1 MINTHDFSR
10 PLRGIVPPVVTPLAD
25 RDRLDRAALARL
37 IERMI
42 EGGVAGLFVLGT
54 TGEAPAL
61 DYRLRY
67 ELVETAAEVIAG
79 RVPLLVGVTDPS
91 LTESLDLAKHSAGCG
106 AAAVVAAPPFYFPLQ
121 QRDLVR
127 YFQVLSE
134 ASPLPLF
141 LYNMPACVKVDISLE
156 TTAACTQL
164 PNVCGVKDSGGH
176 LEHFK
181 QLLTLREQRP
191 DWTFL
196 IGPEHL
202 LAESVLRGG
211 DGGVNGGANLHPRLF
226 VDWFA
231 ASVSRDVPR
240 IETLREQVQLLGQI
254 YKQTD
259 EFMAVV
265 RGLKCALS
273 LAGLCD
279 DRLCEP
285 IQPCDAAARER
296 ITEIVERLGLL
307 EKSSSLAPEYRG

>member
-1 MINTHDFSR
+1 MNPLAT
-10 PLRGIVPPVVTPLAD
+10 PLRGIIPPVVTPLLE

-67 ELVETAAEVIAG
+67 ELVEAAAEIIAG

-91 LTESLDLAKHSAGCG
+91 LTESLDLAQHAAGSG
-106 AAAVVAAPPFYFPLQ
+106 ATAIVAAPPYYFPLQ

-127 YFQVLSE
+127 YFQRLAE
-134 ASPLPLF
+134 ESPLPLF
-141 LYNMPACVKVDISLE
+141 LYNMPACCKVEIELA
-156 TTAACTQL
+156 TVQACTQF
-164 PNVCGVKDSGGH
+164 PNICGVKDSGGKI
-176 LEHFK
+176 EQFRE
-181 QLLTLREQRP
+181 LLKLRSERP

-202 LAESVLRGG
+202 LAESVLLGG

-226 VDWFA
+226 VDWFDA
-231 ASVSRDVPR
+231 AVTRDEER
-240 IETLREQVQLLGQI
+240 ILHLGDQVRLLGKI
-254 YKQTD
+254 YQQPG
-259 EFMAVV
+259 EFLNVI

-273 LAGLCD
+273 IAGLCE
-279 DRLCEP
+279 DRLAEPIVPCEP
-285 IQPCDAAARER
+285 PVRKMVE
-296 ITEIVERLGLL
+296 EIVRQLGIV
-307 EKSSSLAPEYRG
+307 EAGAPAS

>member
-1 MINTHDFSR
+1 MNTPALSR
-10 PLRGIVPPVVTPLAD
+10 QWFRAPLRGIVPPLVTPLIE
-25 RDRLDRAALARL
+25 RDRLDRPALARI

-42 EGGVAGLFVLGT
+42 HGGVAGIFVLGT

-67 ELVETAAEVIAG
+67 EVVDAASEIIGG

-91 LTESLDLAKHSAGCG
+91 LTESLDLARH
-106 AAAVVAAPPFYFPLQ
+106 AAAHQAAAIVAAPPYYFPLQ

-127 YFQVLSE
+127 YFRLLAE

-141 LYNMPACVKVDISLE
+141 LYNMPACVKTEISVA
-156 TTAACTQL
+156 TTEACTRL
-164 PNVCGVKDSGGH
+164 PNVCGVKDSGGNLAH
-176 LEHFK
+176 YRELL
-181 QLLTLREQRP
+181 QLRSLRP

-202 LAESVLRGG
+202 LAESVQLGG

-226 VDWFA
+226 VDWFNA
-231 ASVSRDVPR
+231 ASTGDTARV
-240 IETLREQVQLLGQI
+240 EQLGEQVRLLGQI
-254 YKQTD
+254 YRQAD
-259 EFMAVV
+259 EFMAVI

-279 DRLCEP
+279 DTLAEP
-285 IQPCDAAARER
+285 IQPCDAATRER
-296 ITEIVERLGLL
+296 IATIVDQLGLL
-307 EKSSSLAPEYRG
+307 AATVRA